1 MLVNV
6 FDFCIFV
13 VKVYVRQWITC
24 RLAVQAPLNDLHFL
38 RSLREYK
45 NENEVMATTAINVF
59 LRHLW
64 YLSEQ
69 NIGFA
74 FFDSRINDDKELEM
88 VDALNKEPNPRNKYR
103 NRTIND
109 DDEVNIAS
117 LVSKETMRF
126 FEILSDNRPL
136 DFLAKHPK
144 EWQDDT
150 SFISLRNKVFK
161 IIVSNEPAERTVA
174 LTSDY
179 NVGITQNEDERQK
192 VLKNV
197 EFSRKTIPDKKKSTI
212 VTALKKD

>member
-1 MLVNV
+1 M
-6 FDFCIFV
+6 
-13 VKVYVRQWITC
+13 
-24 RLAVQAPLNDLHFL
+24 

-45 NENEVMATTAINVF
+45 HENEVMATTAINVF

-74 FFDSRINDDKELEM
+74 FFDSRINDDKKLEM
-88 VDALNKEPNPRNKYR
+88 VAALNKEPNPKNKYR
-103 NRTIND
+103 NQTIND

-136 DFLAKHPK
+136 NFLAKHPK
-144 EWQDDT
+144 EWQDDA
-150 SFISLRNKVFK
+150 SFISLRNIVFK

-179 NVGITQNEDERQK
+179 NIGITQNEDERQK